1 MCNDSFSAV
10 CLCVCVCVCV
20 HYLQACLS
28 VIQPIEWQEELV
40 LQPAGRD
47 YYGWLIY
54 KVISTHWCRRPRSA
68 HNAAAR
74 VLEAAL
80 GLCVILFFFCRASS
94 LNSCGPRRRRRRSC
108 FSWQSHNAALDTGNA
123 SCVCIQITIV
133 MFISLFCHCDGDN
146 FNVEGSVETEAL
158 SVSFPT

>member
-1 MCNDSFSAV
+1 MCVMTALV
-10 CLCVCVCVCV
+10 LCACAYVCVCV

-94 LNSCGPRRRRRRSC
+94 LNSCGPRRKEKTQLFQLAISQCCTRYREC
-108 FSWQSHNAALDTGNA
+108 QL
-123 SCVCIQITIV
+123 CVYTDHH
-133 MFISLFCHCDGDN
+133 CHVH
-146 FNVEGSVETEAL
+146 FTFL
-158 SVSFPT
+158 PL